1 MGTTAICALR
11 VDWREIGGDEGTRTP
26 GLRDANAALFQLSYI
41 PTGAVA
47 PGRRPGAE
55 CTSIPRRAAPKAPV
69 SPHRTDPRGH
79 GSTRQSG
86 PMPLGLGNGLIAALC
101 WGSTDVMAS
110 IAGRRLGSLHV
121 VMVAQLASV
130 AVAILLAINF
140 GVGFPSDPF
149 AFFLA
154 ALFGAIAAGAYVSF
168 FTALRIGPLSVVSPV
183 VAAYGGLTV
192 VLSVLL
198 RGETLTPLQAI
209 GAALATL
216 GVILTGLVF
225 DGGWRG
231 TRLVG
236 RGVLFSLLAM
246 FLFTAL
252 TAGLAT
258 PIHAAGWL
266 PVLLTSRV
274 ANAATIL
281 VVLVIVTM
289 IRPRGSDMLIA
300 GSGPPSVRAIATGV
314 AAGLLDIVGFVAFA
328 IGLEIAPTW
337 IVGLAS
343 SFGPAVAVIVAVA
356 LWGERLRP
364 SQWVGLAGIA
374 AGLVAV
380 ALP

>member
-1 MGTTAICALR
+1 
-11 VDWREIGGDEGTRTP
+11 
-26 GLRDANAALFQLSYI
+26 
-41 PTGAVA
+41 
-47 PGRRPGAE
+47 
-55 CTSIPRRAAPKAPV
+55 
-69 SPHRTDPRGH
+69 
-79 GSTRQSG
+79 
-86 PMPLGLGNGLIAALC
+86 MPLGLGHGLIAALC

-121 VMVAQLASV
+121 VMVAQVASV
-130 AVAILLAINF
+130 AIAILLALVY
-140 GVGFPSDPF
+140 GVGLPSDPLMLL
-149 AFFLA
+149 LA
-154 ALFGAIAAGAYVSF
+154 ALFGAIAAGAYVAF

-198 RGETLTPLQAI
+198 RGETVTAVQGI

-216 GVILTGLVF
+216 GVILTGVVF

-231 TRLVG
+231 TRFVG
-236 RGVLFSLLAM
+236 RGVVLSLIAM
-246 FLFTAL
+246 LLFTAL

-266 PVLLTSRV
+266 PVLLASRL
-274 ANAATIL
+274 ANGGTIL
-281 VVLVIVTM
+281 AVLVVVRVV
-289 IRPRGSDMLIA
+289 RPRGSEILITN
-300 GSGPPSVRAIATGV
+300 SGPLSIRAIAAGA

-364 SQWVGLAGIA
+364 SQWAGLAGIA

>member
-1 MGTTAICALR
+1 
-11 VDWREIGGDEGTRTP
+11 
-26 GLRDANAALFQLSYI
+26 
-41 PTGAVA
+41 
-47 PGRRPGAE
+47 
-55 CTSIPRRAAPKAPV
+55 
-69 SPHRTDPRGH
+69 
-79 GSTRQSG
+79 
-86 PMPLGLGNGLIAALC
+86 MPLGLGHGLIAALC

-110 IAGRRLGSLHV
+110 LAGRRLGSLHV
-121 VMVAQLASV
+121 VAVAQVASV
-130 AVAILLAINF
+130 LVAILLAASQ
-140 GVGFPSDPF
+140 GVGLPSDPF

-154 ALFGAIAAGAYVSF
+154 ALFGVIAAGAYLSF
-168 FTALRIGPLSVVSPV
+168 FTALRIGPLAVVSPV

-192 VLSVLL
+192 VLSVLI
-198 RGETLTPLQAI
+198 RGETMTGLQGL

-216 GVILTGLVF
+216 GVILTGIVF

-231 TRLVG
+231 TRIVG

-246 FLFTAL
+246 LLFSIL

-258 PIHAAGWL
+258 PIRLVGWL
-266 PVLLTSRV
+266 PVLLVSRL

-281 VVLVIVTM
+281 TVLIVVTVA
-289 IRPRGSDMLIA
+289 RPRGSEVLLATA
-300 GSGPPSVRAIATGV
+300 GSPSIRAIAAAG

-328 IGLEIAPTW
+328 IGLEVAPTW

-343 SFGPAVAVIVAVA
+343 SFGPVVAVIVAVA

-364 SQWVGLAGIA
+364 TQWLGLAGIV